1 MKKFWA
7 IPLAIILSLSMTSFT
22 YADESNDVSEF
33 KTTYVS
39 TEAEFISAASDT
51 SALVLFNNDVKE
63 LSLTKNAQLL
73 ATLNILKNQKLVIE
87 KGVTLTLSGKSMI
100 ILAGGTLEVSPGA
113 KIVATSNNTTM
124 NVSVGG
130 LLDNSGSIEGN
141 TTMTVYKGAKVKN
154 ASTGNIEWSVM
165 VYGDDKSSV
174 ENNGTIGA
182 DTSFA
187 KDVKVS
193 LDLYGAT
200 EKEKLEF
207 IHQLFTVKSQWNL
220 DEGEPYVLEQLHS
233 KSEFF
238 YPDVPTLE
246 GYTFAGWMIATPK
259 GDTKVCLEEF
269 SLNGD
274 ELPEDGIYGYYVKE
288 NDSTSITGTC
298 VTKHVID
305 KDTLISKYSDIA
317 RYYGYDA
324 EDIAEV
330 VNKEATVNNDSSI
343 VLSKKNAIIIGCI
356 AGVIIVA
363 LICSL
368 FVTVKYVKGR
378 NNVKSVNIYKKNK

>member
-154 ASTGNIEWSVM
+154 ASTGNI
-165 VYGDDKSSV
+165 
-174 ENNGTIGA
+174 
-182 DTSFA
+182 
-187 KDVKVS
+187 
-193 LDLYGAT
+193 T
-200 EKEKLEF
+200 E
-207 IHQLFTVKSQWNL
+207 I
-220 DEGEPYVLEQLHS
+220 
-233 KSEFF
+233 
-238 YPDVPTLE
+238 
-246 GYTFAGWMIATPK
+246 
-259 GDTKVCLEEF
+259 F
-269 SLNGD
+269 SLF
-274 ELPEDGIYGYYVKE
+274 
-288 NDSTSITGTC
+288 DS
-298 VTKHVID
+298 
-305 KDTLISKYSDIA
+305 A
-317 RYYGYDA
+317 
-324 EDIAEV
+324 
-330 VNKEATVNNDSSI
+330 SSRKP
-343 VLSKKNAIIIGCI
+343 LK
-356 AGVIIVA
+356 
-363 LICSL
+363 
-368 FVTVKYVKGR
+368 
-378 NNVKSVNIYKKNK
+378 